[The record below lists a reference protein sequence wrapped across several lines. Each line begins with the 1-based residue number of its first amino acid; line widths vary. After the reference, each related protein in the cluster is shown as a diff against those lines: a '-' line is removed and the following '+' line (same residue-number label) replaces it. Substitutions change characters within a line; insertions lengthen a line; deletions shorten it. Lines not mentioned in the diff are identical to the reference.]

1 MQTAAKGYYMTDR
14 GWFME
19 CAMSYQLVLLGLAGL
34 IALGILLHHP
44 SRTLGIPSLLIF
56 MGVGLSI
63 GNGEFS
69 FIYDDLSSTSL
80 VGSFALNV
88 IVFVGGINTPLQS
101 IKVAYKE
108 GGVLSSFGVIFTSLI
123 FAVVFYLLFDY
134 DFVYCLLFAAVLSST
149 DAAAVFSIL
158 ESKKLK
164 LKESTDTVLE
174 FESATND
181 PVALIMVVILTQLS
195 LFPDV
200 AINPLAI
207 SQTLALQLVGGL
219 LIGVVVGKV
228 CVLALARISLPE
240 YGLIPVFVLACFI
253 FASFGSELLGG
264 NVLIACYV
272 SGVLIGNGL
281 QRGREVSKHFFNSL
295 SWLAQAVMF
304 VILGLQI
311 FPQQLFGVFWQALV
325 PSAILMLL
333 ARPLAVQLCYLPF
346 VRASWKKRLFISS
359 IGLKGATPIVFALIP
374 AAAGVNGAL
383 EMVHMVFFVVLYSVL
398 IQGAA
403 IEPLAK
409 RLGLAKN

>member
-1 MQTAAKGYYMTDR
+1 MP
-14 GWFME
+14 
-19 CAMSYQLVLLGLAGL
+19 YQWILLGLASL
-34 IALGILLHHP
+34 IAIGILLHHP

-63 GNGEFS
+63 GNGEFN
-69 FIYDDLSSTSL
+69 FVYDNLAVTSL
-80 VGSFALNV
+80 VGSFALNI

-108 GGVLSSFGVIFTSLI
+108 GGVLSSLGVVFTSFI
-123 FAVVFYLLFDY
+123 FAAIFYLIFDY
-134 DFVYCLLFAAVLSST
+134 DFVYCLLFAAVVSST

-181 PVALIMVVILTQLS
+181 PVALIMVVILTALS
-195 LFPDV
+195 LSPDSGV
-200 AINPLAI
+200 SAMEI
-207 SQTLALQLVGGL
+207 SQTLAIQVIGGL
-219 LIGVVVGKV
+219 AIGFIVGKI
-228 CVLALARISLPE
+228 CVLALSKISLQE

-253 FASFGSELLGG
+253 LATYGSELAGG

-272 SGVLIGNGL
+272 SGVVIGNGL
-281 QRGREVSKHFFNSL
+281 KRGKEVNKHFFNSL

-304 VILGLQI
+304 IILGLQI
-311 FPQQLFGVFWQALV
+311 FPQQLLDVLWVAIV
-325 PSAILMLL
+325 PSAILMLV

-346 VRASWKKRLFISS
+346 RQATWKKRLFISS

-374 AAAGVNGAL
+374 AAAGVEGAL
-383 EMVHMVFFVVLYSVL
+383 EMMHMVFFVVLYSVF

-409 RLGLAKN
+409 KLQLNQGES